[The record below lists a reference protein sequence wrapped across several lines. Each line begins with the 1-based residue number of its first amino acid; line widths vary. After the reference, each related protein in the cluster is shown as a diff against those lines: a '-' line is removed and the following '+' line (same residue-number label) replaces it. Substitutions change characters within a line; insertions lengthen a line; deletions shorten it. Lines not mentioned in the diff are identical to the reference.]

1 MIDTLTSFILIL
13 HQEIRLCVD
22 HAVVSGRVVQLQFS
36 GDLTADILASAAAVT
51 MTDRDRVDGHE
62 VRACVMTCHVDSVEI
77 VVQFR
82 ETGGGG
88 ADCRHPGASSST
100 PPS

>member
-1 MIDTLTSFILIL
+1 VIDTLTSFILIL

-62 VRACVMTCHVDSVEI
+62 
-77 VVQFR
+77 FR
-82 ETGGGG
+82 ETGVKL
-88 ADCRHPGASSST
+88 A
-100 PPS
+100 